1 MKQLKRHSSLPA
13 AGRFSI
19 IALTASLL
27 LASCQKEVTP
37 PVTSGDAIAGKAA
50 SKAPAV
56 VVHAG
61 ASIQEAINNAD
72 AGSTIKIEAGT
83 YKESLVVNK
92 PGMTLAGED
101 GVILQNPG
109 DEEDG
114 ITVQDAGDGF
124 TLKNI
129 TVRDFEENGVVLR
142 HVDGFL
148 LSHVTAIHNGE
159 YGLFPVFSRHGIIEH
174 CKASGHSDTGIYV
187 GQSTDVAINQNQ
199 AYDNVNGIEV
209 ENCLRVVVDKNQSV
223 HNVVG
228 ILSVLLPGLVVKE
241 ASDIVITNNQVRDNN
256 HENFAEA
263 GELEAFVPA
272 GSGILIVGTD
282 NTLVQD
288 NHVSGN
294 EFTGIAVVSTL
305 VLGALAHLPPEAF
318 ADIEPNP
325 DGVHVISNVVKDNGA
340 APPAGLPF
348 PGVDLLWDGSGHNNC
363 WSRNIYNTSYPP
375 VLPACQ

>member
-1 MKQLKRHSSLPA
+1 MKQLNQHSSLPA

-148 LSHVTAIHNGE
+148 LSHVTAIHNG
-159 YGLFPVFSRHGIIEH
+159 
-174 CKASGHSDTGIYV
+174 
-187 GQSTDVAINQNQ
+187 
-199 AYDNVNGIEV
+199 
-209 ENCLRVVVDKNQSV
+209 
-223 HNVVG
+223 
-228 ILSVLLPGLVVKE
+228 
-241 ASDIVITNNQVRDNN
+241 
-256 HENFAEA
+256 
-263 GELEAFVPA
+263 
-272 GSGILIVGTD
+272 
-282 NTLVQD
+282 
-288 NHVSGN
+288 
-294 EFTGIAVVSTL
+294 
-305 VLGALAHLPPEAF
+305 
-318 ADIEPNP
+318 
-325 DGVHVISNVVKDNGA
+325 
-340 APPAGLPF
+340 
-348 PGVDLLWDGSGHNNC
+348 
-363 WSRNIYNTSYPP
+363 
-375 VLPACQ
+375 